1 MRRGSRGGFSA
12 ARRFRWDVIRL
23 ETTLEGFGL
32 SREQSRYSR
41 IDDERSRVE
50 RGVLSDNCRTW
61 IIALIT
67 GSSSSSYSSESISA
81 GAGTCG
87 GGGCATGADE
97 GTALGGDGGGV
108 NARSTWTSRRI
119 RFGLRGFCSGCC
131 AGCFVAVGGSGDG
144 VVAVGVESTT
154 LAECVAGEK

>member
-12 ARRFRWDVIRL
+12 ARRFKWEVIRL

-41 IDDERSRVE
+41 IDEERSLVD
-50 RGVLSDNCRTW
+50 RGVLSDNCRIW
-61 IIALIT
+61 IIALMT

-81 GAGTCG
+81 GAGVAC
-87 GGGCATGADE
+87 GCAMGADD
-97 GTALGGDGGGV
+97 GATALGGDGGGV
-108 NARSTWTSRRI
+108 NDRSTWTTRRI

-131 AGCFVAVGGSGDG
+131 AGCFIAVGSGVG
-144 VVAVGVESTT
+144 VAVESTT
-154 LAECVAGEK
+154 LAECVVGEK